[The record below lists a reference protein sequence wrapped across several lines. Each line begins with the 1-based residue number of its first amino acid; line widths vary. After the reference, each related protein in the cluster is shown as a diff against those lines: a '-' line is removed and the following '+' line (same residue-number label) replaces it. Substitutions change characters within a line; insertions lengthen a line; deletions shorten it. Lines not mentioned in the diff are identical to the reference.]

1 MNDNVCS
8 VGSYSS
14 VEWWSLE
21 KTFSFQVRIWNCCVA
36 GKLWLFVI
44 HGRLWVCVREV
55 LSRTQQLSAKG
66 KAALCKREIAR
77 LWIWVKELLWSS
89 GLSATI
95 NTTLALQVR
104 HDRHDLAATAALQE
118 RWLWEG
124 SIPGKYCWLPI
135 QWISSLPLYQQKR
148 GNLIWGIDVWSPR
161 GWLID

>member
-1 MNDNVCS
+1 MKLVPRGLGPKAIVNDNVCS

-21 KTFSFQVRIWNCCVA
+21 KMFCFQVCIWNCCIA

-44 HGRLWVCVREV
+44 HGRLWVCVREM

-66 KAALCKREIAR
+66 RAALCKREIAR
-77 LWIWVKELLWSS
+77 LWIWVKELLWSI
-89 GLSATI
+89 GLSTTI
-95 NTTLALQVR
+95 NTAL
-104 HDRHDLAATAALQE
+104 ALQE

-135 QWISSLPLYQQKR
+135 QWNSSLPLCQQKR
-148 GNLIWGIDVWSPR
+148 GNLIWGIDEWSPR